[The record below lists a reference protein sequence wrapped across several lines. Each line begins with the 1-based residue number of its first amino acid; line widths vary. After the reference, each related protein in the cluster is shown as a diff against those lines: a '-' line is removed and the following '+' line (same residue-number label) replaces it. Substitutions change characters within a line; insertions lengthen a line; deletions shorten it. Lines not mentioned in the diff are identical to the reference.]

1 MIEKGRKRGTLRFAV
16 KPEDG
21 ATSVAL
27 AGSFNNWRPI
37 RMRKQKDGHFVAI
50 VPVSPGSYEY
60 KFIVDGQW
68 VVDPDNSAWAM
79 NPFGTLN
86 SVVHA
91 E

>member
-50 VPVSPGSYEY
+50 VPVSPVATSTSSSWTASGWWTRTTAP
-60 KFIVDGQW
+60 GR
-68 VVDPDNSAWAM
+68 
-79 NPFGTLN
+79 
-86 SVVHA
+86 
-91 E
+91 